1 MPDATNNSERPAE
14 PASPPPDRSDWPTRL
29 IPLSEEGN
37 DDDVLALT
45 PAERIEM
52 MWPLVVRA
60 WAFTGEDVRGTRLQR
75 HVVRV
80 VRGGG

>member
-1 MPDATNNSERPAE
+1 
-14 PASPPPDRSDWPTRL
+14 
-29 IPLSEEGN
+29 LSEEGN

-45 PAERIEM
+45 PTERIEM

-60 WAFTGEDVRGTRLQR
+60 WAFKGEDVRGTRLQR